1 MILEHVWGLFSHPKE
16 EWESIRH
23 SHCTVGRCYAV
34 HVLLLAAIPAVA
46 GYVGTTQVGWTIGAG
61 DPVKLATDSAG
72 PISALFYLCMLVGVY
87 SIGMMIHWMGQT
99 YGANPVRSQ
108 CVILAAYTATPLFL
122 IGITGFFPILWLM
135 LILGL
140 PALAYTV
147 FLLYTG
153 LPIMMDIDPER
164 GFLFSSA
171 VLGVGLVALV
181 ALLAATALLWGMGL
195 EPQFTR

>member
-1 MILEHVWGLFSHPKE
+1 M
-16 EWESIRH
+16 
-23 SHCTVGRCYAV
+23 
-34 HVLLLAAIPAVA
+34 
-46 GYVGTTQVGWTIGAG
+46 
-61 DPVKLATDSAG
+61 
-72 PISALFYLCMLVGVY
+72 
-87 SIGMMIHWMGQT
+87 
-99 YGANPVRSQ
+99 RSQ